1 MRIAFLFTLL
11 AGTCISVT
19 AQSGQK
25 TFCNPVN
32 IDYGYTPIPGLSTWG
47 RHRATADPVIVNY
60 HEDYYL
66 FSTNQW
72 GYWESPDLMQWNFH
86 ERRFLRSWNTGY
98 DELCAPAV
106 GIIGDTMLVFGS
118 TYTGTFTIWMSTDPK
133 ANQWKPLVDSF
144 EIGGWDPA
152 FFTDSD
158 GRLFMYNG
166 SSNRWPLF
174 GIELD
179 RKTMQPIGA
188 REPLFFLDPW
198 RYGWQRF
205 GEHMDNTFL
214 DPFAEGAWM
223 TEHDGKYYLQYGAP
237 GTEFSGYADGV
248 TVGSGPLGP
257 FTPQSDPLSFKP
269 GGFARGAGH
278 GATFR
283 DNWGNYWHTSTIILG
298 VRNNFERRIGIW
310 PAGFDKEG
318 VMYCNT
324 AFGDYPHLVP
334 SGSANHLE
342 SRFSGWM
349 LLNYQ
354 KPTRTS
360 SAMTGHPA
368 NLAVDESM
376 RTYWSASS
384 GGSGEWLE
392 SDLGMMSTVYAI
404 QINYADQNVDS
415 TFLGKLPGLAHQ
427 YRIHSSCD
435 GKIWDL
441 LVDKSENDRDVP
453 HDYVEL
459 SGPVTTRYIR
469 IENVQ
474 IPTGYFALSGFR
486 VFGLGT
492 GAKPPPV
499 RDLLVLR
506 TEKDK
511 RSAWLR
517 WRPVDEAYAYQLY
530 YGTDRDKLYNTIM
543 VYDANEYWFKG
554 MDSEES
560 YYYTIE
566 ALNENGISV
575 RTDTIRA
582 D

>member
-1 MRIAFLFTLL
+1 
-11 AGTCISVT
+11 
-19 AQSGQK
+19 
-25 TFCNPVN
+25 
-32 IDYGYTPIPGLSTWG
+32 
-47 RHRATADPVIVNY
+47 
-60 HEDYYL
+60 
-66 FSTNQW
+66 
-72 GYWESPDLMQWNFH
+72 
-86 ERRFLRSWNTGY
+86 
-98 DELCAPAV
+98 
-106 GIIGDTMLVFGS
+106 
-118 TYTGTFTIWMSTDPK
+118 MSTDPK

>member
-1 MRIAFLFTLL
+1 
-11 AGTCISVT
+11 
-19 AQSGQK
+19 
-25 TFCNPVN
+25 
-32 IDYGYTPIPGLSTWG
+32 
-47 RHRATADPVIVNY
+47 
-60 HEDYYL
+60 
-66 FSTNQW
+66 
-72 GYWESPDLMQWNFH
+72 
-86 ERRFLRSWNTGY
+86 
-98 DELCAPAV
+98 
-106 GIIGDTMLVFGS
+106 
-118 TYTGTFTIWMSTDPK
+118 
-133 ANQWKPLVDSF
+133 
-144 EIGGWDPA
+144 
-152 FFTDSD
+152 
-158 GRLFMYNG
+158 
-166 SSNRWPLF
+166 
-174 GIELD
+174 
-179 RKTMQPIGA
+179 
-188 REPLFFLDPW
+188 
-198 RYGWQRF
+198 
-205 GEHMDNTFL
+205 
-214 DPFAEGAWM
+214 
-223 TEHDGKYYLQYGAP
+223 
-237 GTEFSGYADGV
+237 
-248 TVGSGPLGP
+248 LGP

-324 AFGDYPHLVP
+324 ALGDYPHLVP

>member
-1 MRIAFLFTLL
+1 
-11 AGTCISVT
+11 
-19 AQSGQK
+19 
-25 TFCNPVN
+25 
-32 IDYGYTPIPGLSTWG
+32 
-47 RHRATADPVIVNY
+47 
-60 HEDYYL
+60 
-66 FSTNQW
+66 
-72 GYWESPDLMQWNFH
+72 
-86 ERRFLRSWNTGY
+86 
-98 DELCAPAV
+98 
-106 GIIGDTMLVFGS
+106 
-118 TYTGTFTIWMSTDPK
+118 
-133 ANQWKPLVDSF
+133 
-144 EIGGWDPA
+144 
-152 FFTDSD
+152 
-158 GRLFMYNG
+158 
-166 SSNRWPLF
+166 
-174 GIELD
+174 
-179 RKTMQPIGA
+179 
-188 REPLFFLDPW
+188 
-198 RYGWQRF
+198 
-205 GEHMDNTFL
+205 
-214 DPFAEGAWM
+214 
-223 TEHDGKYYLQYGAP
+223 
-237 GTEFSGYADGV
+237 
-248 TVGSGPLGP
+248 
-257 FTPQSDPLSFKP
+257 
-269 GGFARGAGH
+269 
-278 GATFR
+278 
-283 DNWGNYWHTSTIILG
+283 
-298 VRNNFERRIGIW
+298 
-310 PAGFDKEG
+310 
-318 VMYCNT
+318 
-324 AFGDYPHLVP
+324 
-334 SGSANHLE
+334 
-342 SRFSGWM
+342 M